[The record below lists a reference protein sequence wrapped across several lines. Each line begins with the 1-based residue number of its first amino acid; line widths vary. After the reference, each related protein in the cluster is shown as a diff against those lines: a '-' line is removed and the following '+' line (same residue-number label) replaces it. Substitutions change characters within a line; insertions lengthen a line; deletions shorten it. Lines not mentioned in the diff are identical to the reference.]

1 MADDCQDI
9 LDDIKENKF
18 ALSNVSSTIIVMDK
32 DEGTA
37 IEQSEEITKIL
48 ENSGLTSCCEDLNA
62 MQGFLSSIPGTIH
75 VNPRQFLL
83 TTQNITHSLLPLSSP
98 WGGSP
103 GQDCLFI
110 AKGMN

>member
-9 LDDIKENKF
+9 LDGIKENKY

-32 DEGTA
+32 DEGIVLEMAEKTA
-37 IEQSEEITKIL
+37 RLLQNNGLSPCIEE
-48 ENSGLTSCCEDLNA
+48 LNA
-62 MQGFLSSIPGTIH
+62 MQAFLSSIPGAIH
-75 VNPRQFLL
+75 RNPRQFIL
-83 TTQNITHSLLPLSSP
+83 TTKNLTNNFLPLSSP

-103 GQDCLFI
+103 CQDCLFI